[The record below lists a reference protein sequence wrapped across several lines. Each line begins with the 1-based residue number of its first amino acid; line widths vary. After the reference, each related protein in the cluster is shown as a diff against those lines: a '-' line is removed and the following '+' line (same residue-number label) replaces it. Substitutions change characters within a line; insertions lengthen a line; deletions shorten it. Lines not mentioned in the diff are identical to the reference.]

1 MKSTLL
7 SIAAAI
13 GFAAPSL
20 ASFDNHGLGSLED
33 LLLVKAELEGRQDAG
48 RCGADNGGAR
58 CPGNQCCSAFGYCG
72 DGDSYCP
79 QIVGCQPQYG
89 WCEGQPL
96 PSPTTSSTSTTPTS
110 TSTSTT
116 STTSTTTSP
125 TGPGCVSVT
134 VTSSIT
140 VTGPTTTV
148 TVGGGG
154 GGVVTVTSTVS
165 VPYTVTVTAGA
176 STTSP
181 PITTPPTTTTTTST
195 STTTS
200 RTTTTSTVAI
210 PPGMRSSTDGTCGDG
225 VTCLGSAGGQCCS
238 QWGFCGDD
246 RQYCVPLLG
255 CQPQFGRCDSS

>member
-1 MKSTLL
+1 MKWTLL
-7 SIAAAI
+7 STAVALSLV
-13 GFAAPSL
+13 APSL
-20 ASFDNHGLGSLED
+20 ASLDDRGISPVDD
-33 LLLVKAELEGRQDAG
+33 LLLARAVLEGRQATG
-48 RCGADNGGAR
+48 RCGDDGGGAR
-58 CPGNQCCSAFGYCG
+58 CPGNLCCSAFGYCG
-72 DGDSYCP
+72 DGDQYCP

-116 STTSTTTSP
+116 STTTGP
-125 TGPGCVSVT
+125 TGSGCATVT

-140 VTGPTTTV
+140 VAGPTTTV

-154 GGVVTVTSTVS
+154 GGVITVTSTVS
-165 VPYTVTVTAGA
+165 VPYTVTVTGGGV
-176 STTSP
+176 TTSP
-181 PITTPPTTTTTTST
+181 PVTTPPPTTTT

-200 RTTTTSTVAI
+200 RTTTSATVTI
-210 PPGMRSSTDGTCGDG
+210 PAGMRSSTDGTCGDG

-238 QWGFCGDD
+238 QWGYCGDD

-255 CQPQFGRCDSS
+255 CQAQFGRCDSS